1 MSEESPKCFK
11 VFQSVWCGVGFSSL
25 KNIPGFQEAAH
36 ILLLNTTTCISIP
49 ITFIAKVNSAAA
61 ALQDLPL
68 LVPTKHARTHTAKHF
83 VFSLR
88 PTN

>member
-1 MSEESPKCFK
+1 M
-11 VFQSVWCGVGFSSL
+11 FQRVCGVVWCGVGFSSL

-36 ILLLNTTTCISIP
+36 YIFTCISIP